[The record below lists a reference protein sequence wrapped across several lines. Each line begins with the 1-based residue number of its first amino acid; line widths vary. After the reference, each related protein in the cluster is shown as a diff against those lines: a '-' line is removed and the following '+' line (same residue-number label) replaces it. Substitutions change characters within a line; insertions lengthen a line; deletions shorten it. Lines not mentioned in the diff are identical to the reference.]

1 MVKPDDSPNG
11 ASAARTPFRGRVA
24 VYEATDSAR
33 SKTRDAAKGLDY
45 RLTEDESPEA
55 IEKRC
60 LGEEPPE
67 IVVVAM
73 PEGASLAAALRS
85 TPRPPV
91 IVASLAGPHK
101 KARERFAKLDADL
114 YTVRPASPDSL
125 GPVMHAAE
133 MLCQRNHRIQ
143 ALRSAEDRMR
153 ERLQDAGHSG
163 SVPGFQH
170 FEFFRRILVL
180 EIKRAK
186 RYGYGIAVCVVS
198 PDPYG
203 EPGPSEE
210 LRGVLKEK
218 LAAAVAASIRDIDMP
233 VDYAEDRMLLFL
245 PYTDAKGARE
255 VGERVAKTV
264 RKSVHGMDGSD
275 HIGTTVSVGIAALK
289 QDKEDLSFARVM
301 RDANAALKAAQLKGG
316 DRVVCRE

>member
-1 MVKPDDSPNG
+1 MVKPHDPAEG
-11 ASAARTPFRGRVA
+11 ATAGRGPFKGRVA
-24 VYEATDSAR
+24 VFEATDSAR
-33 SKTRDAAKGLDY
+33 RRTRDAASGLDY
-45 RLTEDESPEA
+45 RLCEDESEEG
-55 IEKRC
+55 IEQRC
-60 LGEEPPE
+60 LGEDPPE
-67 IVVVAM
+67 IVIVAM
-73 PEGASLAAALRS
+73 PEGASLAAALQS

-101 KARERFAKLDADL
+101 KARERFSDLDADL
-114 YTVRPASPDSL
+114 YTVRPASSDSL

-133 MLCQRNHRIQ
+133 MLCGRNHRIQ
-143 ALRSAEDRMR
+143 ALRGAEDRMR
-153 ERLQDAGHSG
+153 ERLQEAGHSG

-186 RYGYGIAVCVVS
+186 RYGYGIAVCVVA
-198 PDPYG
+198 PDPYRESG
-203 EPGPSEE
+203 LSEA
-210 LRGVLKEK
+210 LRSQLKEK
-218 LAAAVAASIRDIDMP
+218 LAAAITASIRDIDMP

-255 VGERVAKTV
+255 VGERIAKTV
-264 RKSVHGMDGSD
+264 RKTVHCADGSD
-275 HIGTTVSVGIAALK
+275 QIGRTVSIGIAALR
-289 QDKEDLSFARVM
+289 QEKEELSFARVM